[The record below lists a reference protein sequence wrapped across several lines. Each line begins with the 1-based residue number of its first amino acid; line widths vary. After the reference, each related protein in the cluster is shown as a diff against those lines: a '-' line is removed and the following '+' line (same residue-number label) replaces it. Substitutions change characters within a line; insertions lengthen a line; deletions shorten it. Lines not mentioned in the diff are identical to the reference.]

1 MLHSGMPTNRPRHLI
16 TETDEVAAA
25 LDAASRR
32 WPAAAASRSR
42 LMVNLVLEGHQRLR
56 EADESILEQRLEA
69 ILETQGSLAGCFP
82 QGYLEALREDWPA

>member
-1 MLHSGMPTNRPRHLI
+1 MPTTRARHVI

-25 LDAASRR
+25 LDAAAHR

-42 LMVNLVLEGHQRLR
+42 LVVNLVLEGHLRLR
-56 EADESILEQRLEA
+56 EAQESLLEQRLEA

-82 QGYLEALREDWPA
+82 QGYLESLREDWPA